1 MSINTFVEPLP
12 FSLIE
17 NGLAGEKTQFLFKTW
32 RENEGIIVQ
41 DSRMTQLSPYLLMT
55 LPTAEPGDVPPLTF
69 VGKHST
75 FRRFFPQALDPET
88 PRPPTSF
95 LPSVYRQGVADAYQI
110 AMEGEPR
117 FDIQRTGNKL
127 GEGVPDMTLQRLLV
141 KFRTSAGF
149 TRIFCLMTLLEVHSR
164 SYQSDRTHRQLCS
177 QQKSDWHPAYQ
188 AAAQPSSVHE
198 SVHG

>member
-1 MSINTFVEPLP
+1 MSNNAFVEPLP

-17 NGLAGEKTQFLFKTW
+17 NGLAGDKTQFLFRAW
-32 RENEGIIVQ
+32 RNNEGIIAQ
-41 DSRMTQLSPYLLMT
+41 DSQMTRLSQYLLMT
-55 LPTAEPGDVPPLTF
+55 LPSAEPGDVPLLTF
-69 VGKHST
+69 AGKHST
-75 FRRFFPQALDPET
+75 FRRFFPHALEPET

-110 AMEGEPR
+110 VMDGDPW
-117 FDIQRTGNKL
+117 FDIQRTGNRL
-127 GEGVPDMTLQRLLV
+127 GDGVPDMTLQRLLV

-164 SYQSDRTHRQLCS
+164 SYQSDRTHHQLSS

-188 AAAQPSSVHE
+188 ARVHPSSM
-198 SVHG
+198 HGNVPG

>member
-1 MSINTFVEPLP
+1 MSNNAFVEPLS

-17 NGLAGEKTQFLFKTW
+17 NGLAGEKTQFLFRTW
-32 RENEGIIVQ
+32 RDNEGIIAQ
-41 DSRMTQLSPYLLMT
+41 DSQMTRLSQYLLMT
-55 LPTAEPGDVPPLTF
+55 LPSAEPGDVPPLTF
-69 VGKHST
+69 AGKQST
-75 FRRFFPQALDPET
+75 FRRFFPHALEPET

-110 AMEGEPR
+110 VMNGEPW
-117 FDIQRTGNKL
+117 FDIQRTGNRL
-127 GEGVPDMTLQRLLV
+127 GDGIPDMTLQRLLV

-164 SYQSDRTHRQLCS
+164 SYQSDRTHHQPSS

-188 AAAQPSSVHE
+188 ARVQPSSM
-198 SVHG
+198 HGNAPG

>member
-1 MSINTFVEPLP
+1 MSNNAFVEPLS

-17 NGLAGEKTQFLFKTW
+17 NGLAGEKTQFLFRTW
-32 RENEGIIVQ
+32 RDNEGIIAQ
-41 DSRMTQLSPYLLMT
+41 DSQMTRLSQYLLMT
-55 LPTAEPGDVPPLTF
+55 LPSAEPGDVPPLTF
-69 VGKHST
+69 AGKHST
-75 FRRFFPQALDPET
+75 FRRFFPHALEPET

-110 AMEGEPR
+110 VMNGEPW
-117 FDIQRTGNKL
+117 FDIQRTGNRL
-127 GEGVPDMTLQRLLV
+127 GDGIPDMTLQRLLV

-164 SYQSDRTHRQLCS
+164 SYQSDRTHHQQSS

-188 AAAQPSSVHE
+188 ARVQPSSM
-198 SVHG
+198 HGNVPG

>member
-1 MSINTFVEPLP
+1 VSNNAFVEPLP

-17 NGLAGEKTQFLFKTW
+17 NGLAGDKTEFLFRTW
-32 RENEGIIVQ
+32 RDNKGIIVQ
-41 DSRMTQLSPYLLMT
+41 DSRMTRLSPYLLMT
-55 LPTAEPGDVPPLTF
+55 LPSADPGDVPPLTF
-69 VGKHST
+69 AGKHST
-75 FRRFFPQALDPET
+75 FRRFFPQAMEPEA

-95 LPSVYRQGVADAYQI
+95 LPSVYRKGVADGYRI
-110 AMEGEPR
+110 AMEGEPW
-117 FDIQRTGNKL
+117 FDIQRTGDRL

-164 SYQSDRTHRQLCS
+164 SYRSDRTRRLPNS

-188 AAAQPSSVHE
+188 ARVQPSSM
-198 SVHG
+198 HGNEPG